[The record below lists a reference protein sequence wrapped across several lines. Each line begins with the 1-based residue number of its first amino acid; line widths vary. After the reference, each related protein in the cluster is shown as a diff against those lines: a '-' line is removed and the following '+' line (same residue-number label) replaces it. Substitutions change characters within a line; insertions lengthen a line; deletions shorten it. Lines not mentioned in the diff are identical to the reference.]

1 MIGDPT
7 AGSHISGET
16 DLRAGPARNTS
27 TPLIN
32 PLIHC
37 DVKLTAT
44 EQRVVELYNNGLRPR
59 DIANRLGI
67 SINTV
72 YKALSK
78 YRRFSESQ
86 DGGDDEGG
94 FPQQSYSYYA
104 VVMPMPSSSLVY
116 SFAASPPTPR
126 TDGLEPLVKRLE
138 YVLERLEKLLDGG
151 QTAEGKA
158 VEAPGPA
165 EGAPDFIRRNA
176 WVKLLRG
183 RSPQ

>member
-1 MIGDPT
+1 
-7 AGSHISGET
+7 
-16 DLRAGPARNTS
+16 
-27 TPLIN
+27 
-32 PLIHC
+32 
-37 DVKLTAT
+37 VKLTAT

-86 DGGDDEGG
+86 DGDDEGG
-94 FPQQSYSYYA
+94 IPQQSYSYYA

-126 TDGLEPLVKRLE
+126 IDGLEPLVKRLE
-138 YVLERLEKLLDGG
+138 YVLERLEKLLDGR

-183 RSPQ
+183 RSLQ

>member
-78 YRRFSESQ
+78 YRRFSEPQ

-94 FPQQSYSYYA
+94 IPQQSYSYYA

-138 YVLERLEKLLDGG
+138 YVLERLEKLLDGR

-183 RSPQ
+183 RSLQ

>member
-16 DLRAGPARNTS
+16 DLCAGPARNTS

-138 YVLERLEKLLDGG
+138 YVLERLEKLLDGR

-158 VEAPGPA
+158 VEAPVPA

>member
-1 MIGDPT
+1 M
-7 AGSHISGET
+7 
-16 DLRAGPARNTS
+16 
-27 TPLIN
+27 
-32 PLIHC
+32 
-37 DVKLTAT
+37 KLTAT

-138 YVLERLEKLLDGG
+138 YVLERLEKLLDGR
-151 QTAEGKA
+151 QIAEGKA
-158 VEAPGPA
+158 VEAPVPA

>member
-7 AGSHISGET
+7 AGSHISDKT

-86 DGGDDEGG
+86 DGDDEGG
-94 FPQQSYSYYA
+94 IPQQSYSYYA

-138 YVLERLEKLLDGG
+138 YVLERLEKLLDGR

-158 VEAPGPA
+158 VEAPEPA

-183 RSPQ
+183 RSLQ